1 MYSFIIDT
9 MGEFVLLQQQR
20 VAKIKVPDMA
30 KRYKEKTLHH
40 SKIYTINYINSPKSL
55 NSNSAYKMLH
65 SLTVRNAHLC

>member
-30 KRYKEKTLHH
+30 KTKHYITL
-40 SKIYTINYINSPKSL
+40 KYIL
-55 NSNSAYKMLH
+55 
-65 SLTVRNAHLC
+65 